1 MWVPF
6 SFFFPKGFLSPPC
19 SVPSPPLVD
28 APPSPKDCV
37 SSRSHHFPS
46 CLPVPLD
53 HQSCLV
59 FVHFNS
65 VLVQVQ
71 VFFSTSVPFLAHI
84 PCHLCSSIIFIG
96 DAVTAAPSS
105 FAFVV
110 QSLVPA
116 LLKAF
121 PPSLS
126 LPPLV
131 PCEILLPLLALALCL
146 PSLIRSIFLRVSF
159 LLCLLLFFFIFLF
172 ICWCPSHT
180 FR

>member
-1 MWVPF
+1 M
-6 SFFFPKGFLSPPC
+6 
-19 SVPSPPLVD
+19 
-28 APPSPKDCV
+28 
-37 SSRSHHFPS
+37 
-46 CLPVPLD
+46 
-53 HQSCLV
+53 
-59 FVHFNS
+59 
-65 VLVQVQ
+65 
-71 VFFSTSVPFLAHI
+71 FFSTSVPFLAHI

-131 PCEILLPLLALALCL
+131 PWQILLPLLALALCL
-146 PSLIRSIFLRVSF
+146 PSLIGSIPTRVFFTLPSPLFLHFPFHLLVS
-159 LLCLLLFFFIFLF
+159 L
-172 ICWCPSHT
+172 SH
-180 FR
+180 FQVSNL